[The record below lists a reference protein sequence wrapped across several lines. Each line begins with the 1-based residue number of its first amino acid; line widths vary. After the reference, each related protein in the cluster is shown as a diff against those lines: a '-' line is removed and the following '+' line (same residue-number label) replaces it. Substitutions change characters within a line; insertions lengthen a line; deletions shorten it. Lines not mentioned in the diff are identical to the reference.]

1 MARTKASGT
10 AIAASVD
17 DFLLNARAKR
27 LSPRTVSF
35 YATTCQK
42 VLLPFCERNGIKD
55 VAQLKQQ
62 HLERLA
68 VELQDTPGAKGPRS
82 PFTVKAY
89 LKGINQFLAW
99 ARKRGIE
106 TPKAEMPK
114 TPKRDIDVL
123 SRAEVQ
129 YLEDAA
135 DVIRDKLI
143 IRILADTAARLDEV
157 TRLRVGDVYERDR

>member
-1 MARTKASGT
+1 MARTKT
-10 AIAASVD
+10 PTTPIAASVE
-17 DFLLNARAKR
+17 DFLLSARAKR

-42 VLLPFCERNGIKD
+42 VLLPFCERHGIQD
-55 VAQLKQQ
+55 VAEIKQQ

-68 VELQDTPGAKGPRS
+68 VELQDTDGAKGPRS

-99 ARKRGIE
+99 ARKRGVE

-114 TPKRDIDVL
+114 TPKRD
-123 SRAEVQ
+123 
-129 YLEDAA
+129 
-135 DVIRDKLI
+135 
-143 IRILADTAARLDEV
+143 
-157 TRLRVGDVYERDR
+157 